1 MKDMRVEAV
10 FRVLIAVLRVLL
22 LFDGGCGFLEEI
34 AVSLGHCIRFYM
46 GVVAIVRVLL
56 LF

>member
-1 MKDMRVEAV
+1 MRVEAV
-10 FRVLIAVLRVLL
+10 FGVLIAVLRVLL